1 MTGRGELD
9 ETRITGR
16 LPNLDIEITHR
27 RLPGEDAEQLLI
39 AMRATPSFEAFGHFL
54 EGSRPMLAMM
64 LAANPF
70 LAAWTQMARA
80 IWGPFLPPGFLPG
93 APPRTPPGDNKTT

>member
-1 MTGRGELD
+1 VTGRELD
-9 ETRITGR
+9 ETRIRGR

-27 RLPGEDAEQLLI
+27 RLAGEEAEQLLI

-54 EGSRPMLAMM
+54 EAGRPMLTMM

-70 LAAWTQMARA
+70 FAAWLRMLQAT
-80 IWGPFLPPGFLPG
+80 WGPFLPPSARPPALPG
-93 APPRTPPGDNKTT
+93 ERD